1 MVRLRA
7 LVGRP
12 QLLECSQA
20 AVKGALTGG
29 EALADDI
36 GHVMV
41 DDELL
46 GVHELLEPLHTEGLG
61 RRTGDEH
68 DVGQPQL
75 LLGEGV
81 EVERVGQRR
90 RRMRPLNVE
99 RDFKV
104 PEVVGFQARAVVRW
118 RRDRIRATLDL
129 DDVEAWLDTRR
140 TVARRVVRPGL
151 AAEMREVKGG
161 VEDGK
166 VLPDRR

>member
-12 QLLECSQA
+12 QLLERSQA

-46 GVHELLEPLHTEGLG
+46 GVHELLEPLYAKGLG
-61 RRTGDEH
+61 RRTGDQH
-68 DVGQPQL
+68 D
-75 LLGEGV
+75 
-81 EVERVGQRR
+81 VGQRR

-99 RDFKV
+99 RDLKV
-104 PEVVGFQARAVVRW
+104 PQVVGFQARAVVRR

-166 VLPDRR
+166 VLPDCR